1 MALAVIIK
9 TVRTFQVRET
19 EHTPC
24 SATYSLSLVDEI
36 RRHIDLSNHTHLR
49 AVRFTEYLLEHHVAA
64 SENLSWIPVV
74 LSQIVPS
81 RIEELEFHIVVSDP
95 KDLETFNWDAVTN
108 ILVETSF
115 SRLRTLRF
123 YAEVEIVNLESVVRL
138 NQPKIME
145 LISRKLPTWAALGVL
160 SM

>member
-1 MALAVIIK
+1 
-9 TVRTFQVRET
+9 
-19 EHTPC
+19 
-24 SATYSLSLVDEI
+24 
-36 RRHIDLSNHTHLR
+36 
-49 AVRFTEYLLEHHVAA
+49 VAA